1 MNIRPA
7 TTNDYQALCVI
18 DSVAEASPER
28 RDQIYNWLESAR
40 CYVAQVDGQVAA
52 YGVLTSHFFGHSFV
66 EMVMVSQKFRR
77 QGLGAAIIEY
87 LRSVASGSKLFSS
100 TNMSNVPMQMLF
112 AKLGF
117 KQSGHI
123 DNLDH
128 GDPEIIFYCPVA
140 QSLAK

>member
-1 MNIRPA
+1 MNIRPS
-7 TTNDYQALCVI
+7 TINDYQALCVI

-28 RDQIYNWLESAR
+28 RDQIRNWLESAC

-52 YGVLTSHFFGHSFV
+52 YGVLTDHFFGHSFI

-77 QGLGAAIIEY
+77 KGLGAAIIEY

-117 KQSGHI
+117 KQSGRI

-128 GDPEIIFYCPVA
+128 GDPEIIFYYPVA
-140 QSLAK
+140 

>member
-1 MNIRPA
+1 MGIRPA
-7 TTNDYQALCVI
+7 TANDYQALCVI

-28 RDQIYNWLESAR
+28 RDQIWNWLRTAR
-40 CYVAQVDGQVAA
+40 CFVAEVDGQVAA
-52 YGVLTSHFFGHSFV
+52 YGVLTSHFFGHSFI
-66 EMVMVSQKFRR
+66 EMVMVGQEFRR
-77 QGLGAAIIEY
+77 HGLGAEIIEH
-87 LRSVASGSKLFSS
+87 LRSVAPGSKLFSS

-128 GDPEIIFYCPVA
+128 GDPEIIFFRTVA
-140 QSLAK
+140 QSL